1 MLFRSW
7 GGELAADAILVPEA
21 WRARASYT
29 HLVAKDEITGAKL
42 LQRPRHKGAFSVFY
56 TGVPKLEVE
65 ARVTMVSSKNDFGPV
80 KLAPYAKFDLFA
92 DYKLTYALTLFGR
105 IENLGGTRYE
115 ETFNYQVAGRSFFA
129 GIKGTW

>member
-1 MLFRSW
+1 MLFRS
-7 GGELAADAILVPEA
+7 
-21 WRARASYT
+21 
-29 HLVAKDEITGAKL
+29 
-42 LQRPRHKGAFSVFY
+42 RHKGTVSIFF
-56 TGVPKLEVE
+56 TGVPKLEIE
-65 ARVTMVSSKNDFGPV
+65 ARATMVSSKLDFGPV

-92 DYKLTYALTLFGR
+92 DYKLTDALTLFGR